1 MEAQL
6 EEKNQEL
13 QRVRVWEVESRPG
26 QREGGLTGLFSQLG
40 CQPPLDACYVY

>member
-13 QRVRVWEVESRPG
+13 QRVRG
-26 QREGGLTGLFSQLG
+26 QAYIYSSTTWGLGARRVAGDSVLLL
-40 CQPPLDACYVY
+40 P

>member
-13 QRVRVWEVESRPG
+13 QRVCDLELGSGAGPG
-26 QREGGLTGLFSQLG
+26 GV
-40 CQPPLDACYVY
+40 PPSFLHFCLLVPT